1 VVAIGLAALGSGDR
15 AMSDGGGA
23 PPAQAKPP
31 TIAVVAFGTDVPRGL
46 IEKLRPTLEA
56 RFGVQVVAAG
66 PWPLPAEAY
75 TAARSQHRSSR
86 LLDELV
92 RRRRPEWE
100 RIVGI
105 ASVDLYAPG
114 LNFVFGEADEARRA
128 AVFSIARL
136 HGEGPTAGAV
146 LERRALVEAIHELGH
161 SYGLG
166 HCSDVHCVM
175 WFSNTLAET
184 DRKTDRFCATHQ
196 AQLDQALH
204 RLRGR

>member
-1 VVAIGLAALGSGDR
+1 
-15 AMSDGGGA
+15 MSDRGVA
-23 PPAQAKPP
+23 PPSQPRA
-31 TIAVVAFGTDVPRGL
+31 IAVVTFGSDVPRGL
-46 IEKLRPTLEA
+46 PEKLRPALEA
-56 RFGVQVVAAG
+56 RFGAHAVSAG
-66 PWPLPAEAY
+66 PWPLPPDSYAP
-75 TAARSQHRSSR
+75 ARDQYRSSR
-86 LLDELV
+86 LLDELA

-100 RIVGI
+100 RMVGI

-114 LNFVFGEADEARRA
+114 LNFVFGEADQAQQV

-136 HGEGPTAGAV
+136 RAEGSGAAEAL
-146 LERRALVEAIHELGH
+146 LERRALIEAVHELGH

-196 AQLDQALH
+196 AQLDQALQ